1 MSPFPLPEDPEDP
14 PAPSEAGRLV
24 EEHHAPSGTS
34 VSPMR
39 RNIRSLTTT
48 DSLTPVTPEQDSS
61 ANEAAS
67 PVMARRNMRP
77 PPTPEVI
84 PAPRLERHSPPARG
98 HRRAARLDLTEA
110 AAARV
115 KGENRQGRRG
125 RPGQRGHR
133 EMTGAEDDTPPAAK
147 Q

>member
-1 MSPFPLPEDPEDP
+1 MSPFPLPEDPEDA

-24 EEHHAPSGTS
+24 EEHPAPSGTS

-84 PAPRLERHSPPARG
+84 PAPRLEPLPPPAPG
-98 HRRAARLDLTEA
+98 HRGAAR
-110 AAARV
+110 
-115 KGENRQGRRG
+115 RG
-125 RPGQRGHR
+125 LSQ
-133 EMTGAEDDTPPAAK
+133 APP
-147 Q
+147 

>member
-84 PAPRLERHSPPARG
+84 PAPRL
-98 HRRAARLDLTEA
+98 DLTEA

-115 KGENRQGRRG
+115 KGENRRG
-125 RPGQRGHR
+125 AGDARVR
-133 EMTGAEDDTPPAAK
+133 EVIER
-147 Q
+147 